1 MKTIKLALCTAAFL
15 LMSGFAMAQSPVID
29 NTGGSMTGGAVS
41 SVSGNKNNINT
52 GIVVG
57 SQGGTP
63 SGASGPAITTG
74 SQSVNIQTPRHAASA
89 IAPNLFPTVTCFK
102 GVSVAGQAPMFGF
115 SVGAG
120 KIDHN
125 CEALEVARSFAEVQD
140 YTAYCKVMLTNKYV
154 KQAGVT
160 MEDCLDRYEAPAA
173 IVEAPQAPQA
183 PSITVNV
190 PAPQVT
196 VEPAPVVVEQ
206 KSCPIVGVTVKRHLF
221 HKKRVVLPCGQAN
234 KK

>member
-1 MKTIKLALCTAAFL
+1 MKTIKLALCTVAFL
-15 LMSGFAMAQSPVID
+15 FMSGFAMGQSPVID

-89 IAPNLFPTVTCFK
+89 IAPNLFPTVSCFK
-102 GVSVAGQAPMFGF
+102 GTSVAGQGPMFGF
-115 SVGAG
+115 SIGAG

-125 CEALEVARSFAEVQD
+125 CAALEVARSLAEVQD
-140 YTAYCKVMLTNKYV
+140 YVAYCKVMLTNKYV

-160 MEDCLDRYEAPAA
+160 MDDCLDIYHAPVAV
-173 IVEAPQAPQA
+173 VEAPQAP
-183 PSITVNV
+183 SLTVNV
-190 PAPQVT
+190 PASQVT
-196 VEPAPVVVEQ
+196 VEPAPVVIEQ
-206 KSCPIVGVTVKRHLF
+206 KSCPVAGVTTKRHLF
-221 HKKRVVLPCGQAN
+221 HKKRVVLPCGQAT